1 MASKTISVTEEVYQM
16 LKNLKLPH
24 ESFGD
29 IIKKLCEEKTVK
41 NLLTW
46 IDSDPLWSDMSDEE
60 FSLIKKNLM
69 REQSTFTP
77 TQVDF

>member
-69 REQSTFTP
+69 REQTTFTP